1 MIMSAEWRQQQE
13 QEEQRLLEELEAD
26 MTVDERLE
34 LHKKLYP
41 ITINRVKSNEDRRV
55 KKTF

>member
-1 MIMSAEWRQQQE
+1 MAAEWRQQQE